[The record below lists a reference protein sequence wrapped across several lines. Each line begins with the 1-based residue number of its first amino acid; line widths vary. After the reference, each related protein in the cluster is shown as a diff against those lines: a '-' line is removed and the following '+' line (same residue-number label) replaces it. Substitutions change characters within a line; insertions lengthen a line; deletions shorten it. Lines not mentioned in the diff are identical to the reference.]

1 MTTYTNFLI
10 MRKKMTIDHQLKDF
24 QVARGEGLTGKQP
37 AVKTNIIPHP
47 MVLLFSLQFFIKTAS
62 ICVLIL
68 MPNIR
73 NPFWRFCFSC
83 KP

>member
-1 MTTYTNFLI
+1 
-10 MRKKMTIDHQLKDF
+10 MRKKIDHQLKDF

-62 ICVLIL
+62 ICMCFDFDAKYQKSILEVL
-68 MPNIR
+68 
-73 NPFWRFCFSC
+73 F
-83 KP
+83 